1 ALAETEGAIQA
12 VFPFQ
17 IEKKWGLRL
26 CRNPRLTPY
35 LGPLLLSLPEKD
47 RLRWKTEAAL
57 IDELLKQ
64 IPACDY
70 LQLTTLPSFQNFLP
84 FHHAG
89 FVNSAKLTYR
99 LNLADTNDLF
109 TTLDGR
115 LRNTMR
121 RVGQDVFIEK
131 SEPDV
136 HLFTQ

>member
-1 ALAETEGAIQA
+1 
-12 VFPFQ
+12 
-17 IEKKWGLRL
+17 
-26 CRNPRLTPY
+26 
-35 LGPLLLSLPEKD
+35 
-47 RLRWKTEAAL
+47 
-57 IDELLKQ
+57 
-64 IPACDY
+64 
-70 LQLTTLPSFQNFLP
+70 FQNFLP

-136 HLFTQ
+136 HLFTQWHRAAFDRRKSYYPYSVSFFRQLFQRAADRGQGQLLAARDTKGQLLGMQ